1 VVSLFAYRF
10 GTRLKKLH
18 RVDKSPHEECLSSLR
33 IHGLEIQV
41 NEMCG
46 IAGIALQSGE
56 VGSIIYECLKR
67 LEYRGYDSVGEA
79 AVINGKIVVKKDKG
93 KIDEVE
99 SELKISS
106 LPALVGIGHTRWAT
120 HGAPS
125 AENAHP
131 HIDCR
136 GTVAVVHNGIIE
148 NFVQLRQELESNG
161 HTFKSRTDSE
171 VVAHLVEEYL
181 KTEND
186 FVGAARKAAKR
197 LIGAYALALISTT
210 APEQIICVRKESPL
224 VLGTSNTGNY
234 CASDIPAFL
243 PMTNQVILLEDD
255 EMAVLTADRITLMR
269 VDDGELILRD
279 PFSVDWNVETAV
291 KTGYAHFM
299 IKEIHEQPASLRDA
313 IRTHPIYMDL
323 MALTLNKSKKIF
335 LIACGTSYHACL
347 AAAYLFANLAR
358 IQVTPVVASEFIDNY
373 GALID
378 PDTVVLA
385 VSQSGETADTLSA
398 VRSARDRGAKILGIS
413 NSIGSTLTRLSD
425 VYIGQNSGPEMGVA
439 ATKTFTA
446 QLTVLTK
453 IVLALARKRESL
465 RKTELE
471 ALESGIARLPDWV
484 SETLLQEETV
494 KRIAEKY
501 GENPS
506 FCYLGRGINVA
517 TALEGRLKLLELSY
531 LPAIAYPAGESKHGF
546 ISVVEE
552 GYPVVF
558 IAPKDET
565 HSKIIGNIME
575 MKARGAK
582 IISIV
587 DWEDEEI
594 PKLSDEA
601 IRLPPGIPAALSPIA
616 YIVPLQFLA
625 YYIAVRKGYDPDF
638 PRNLAKSVTVH

>member
-1 VVSLFAYRF
+1 MS
-10 GTRLKKLH
+10 
-18 RVDKSPHEECLSSLR
+18 
-33 IHGLEIQV
+33 
-41 NEMCG
+41 EMCG
-46 IAGIALQSGE
+46 IAGIVLKTGE
-56 VGSIIYECLKR
+56 VGPIIYECLKR

-79 AVINGKIVVKKDKG
+79 AVIDGKIVVKKNKG

-99 SELKISS
+99 RELEISK

-131 HIDCR
+131 HTDCK
-136 GTVAVVHNGIIE
+136 GSVAVVHNGIIE
-148 NFVQLRQELESNG
+148 NFMQLRQELERAG
-161 HTFKSRTDSE
+161 HIFKSRTDTE
-171 VVAHLVEEYL
+171 IMAHLVEEYL
-181 KTEND
+181 KADDD
-186 FVGAARKAAKR
+186 FAEAVRKAAKR
-197 LIGAYALALISTT
+197 LVGAYAMALISTS
-210 APEQIICVRKESPL
+210 APEKLICVRKESPL

-243 PMTNQVILLEDD
+243 KWTNQIILLEDD
-255 EMAVLTADRITLMR
+255 EMAILTADKISIMGIN
-269 VDDGELILRD
+269 DGKQVTRE
-279 PFSVDWNVETAV
+279 PFSVDWSVENAV

-299 IKEIHEQPASLRDA
+299 LKEIHEQPASLRNA
-313 IRTHPIYMDL
+313 LRTHPIYLDL
-323 MALTLNKSKKIF
+323 MALSMDRAKKIF

-347 AAAYLFANLAR
+347 AAAYLFANLAKVA
-358 IQVTPVVASEFIDNY
+358 VTPVVASEFIDSY

-378 PDTVVLA
+378 SDSVVLA

-398 VRSARDRGAKILGIS
+398 VRGAIDRGAKILGIS

-446 QLTVLTK
+446 QVAVLTK
-453 IVLALARKRESL
+453 IVLALARKRQVL
-465 RKTELE
+465 RKAELDS
-471 ALESGIARLPDWV
+471 LESGIACLPDWI
-484 SETLLQEETV
+484 SRTLLQVEKV
-494 KRIAEKY
+494 KEIAERY
-501 GENPS
+501 GEKTS

-546 ISVVEE
+546 ISVVED

-558 IAPKDET
+558 VAPRDET
-565 HSKIIGNIME
+565 YTKIIGNVME

-582 IISIV
+582 VISIV
-587 DWEDEEI
+587 DQDDEEI
-594 PKLSDEA
+594 SKLSDDV
-601 IRLPPGIPAALSPIA
+601 IRLPPGISPSLSPAVYVI
-616 YIVPLQFLA
+616 PLQLLA
-625 YYIAVRKGYDPDF
+625 YYISVRKGYNPDF

>member
-1 VVSLFAYRF
+1 M
-10 GTRLKKLH
+10 
-18 RVDKSPHEECLSSLR
+18 
-33 IHGLEIQV
+33 

-46 IAGIALQSGE
+46 IAGIALKSGE
-56 VGSIIYECLKR
+56 VGPIIYECLKR

-99 SELKISS
+99 SKLKISS

-131 HIDCR
+131 HTDCK

-148 NFVQLRQELESNG
+148 NFMQLRQELENTG

-181 KTEND
+181 KTENE
-186 FVGAARKAAKR
+186 FVDAVRKAVKR

-224 VLGTSNTGNY
+224 VLGTSKTGNY

-243 PMTNQVILLEDD
+243 PMTNQIILLEDD
-255 EMAVLTADRITLMR
+255 ELAVLTADRISIRR
-269 VDDGELILRD
+269 VDDGELIVRE
-279 PFSVDWNVETAV
+279 PFSVNWNVEKAV

-299 IKEIHEQPASLRDA
+299 LKEIHEQPASLRDA

-323 MALTLNKSKKIF
+323 MALTLNKAKKIF
-335 LIACGTSYHACL
+335 LIACGTSYHASL

-358 IQVTPVVASEFIDNY
+358 VQVTPVVASEFIDNY
-373 GALID
+373 AALID

-385 VSQSGETADTLSA
+385 ISQSGETADTLSA
-398 VRSARDRGAKILGIS
+398 VRSARDRGATILGIS

-446 QLTVLTK
+446 QVTVLTK
-453 IVLALARKRESL
+453 IVLALARKRQAL
-465 RKTELE
+465 RTTELE
-471 ALESGIARLPDWV
+471 ALESGIAQLPDWI

-501 GENPS
+501 GENAS

-546 ISVVEE
+546 ISVIED

-558 IAPKDET
+558 VAPKDET
-565 HSKIIGNIME
+565 HSKIIGNVME

-587 DWEDEEI
+587 DWDDEEI
-594 PKLSDEA
+594 PKLSDEV
-601 IRLPPGIPAALSPIA
+601 IRLPPGIPAALSPAA